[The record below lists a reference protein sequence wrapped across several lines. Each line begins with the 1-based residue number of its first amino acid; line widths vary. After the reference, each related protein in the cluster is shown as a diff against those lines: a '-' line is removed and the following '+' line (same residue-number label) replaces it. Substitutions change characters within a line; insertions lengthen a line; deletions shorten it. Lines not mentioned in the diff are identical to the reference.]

1 MLYLIYISGA
11 IWLIPILHMA
21 GPAWRVIKGA
31 GDRCDMM
38 ALPLCFISLNQIGY
52 CLRWA
57 LFRGQIPDMGV
68 SEIGMWSSLYTLS
81 IISAL
86 LSTVV
91 WRMVRRAV

>member
-1 MLYLIYISGA
+1 MLYLIYLSGVV
-11 IWLIPILHMA
+11 WLVPITFMA
-21 GPAWRVIKGA
+21 PAVWRVVRGR

-38 ALPLCFISLNQIGY
+38 ALPLSFISLNQIGY

-57 LFRGQIPDMGV
+57 LFHAQIPDMGLY
-68 SEIGMWSSLYTLS
+68 ELGMWSSLYSLS

-91 WRMVRRAV
+91 WRIVRRTV